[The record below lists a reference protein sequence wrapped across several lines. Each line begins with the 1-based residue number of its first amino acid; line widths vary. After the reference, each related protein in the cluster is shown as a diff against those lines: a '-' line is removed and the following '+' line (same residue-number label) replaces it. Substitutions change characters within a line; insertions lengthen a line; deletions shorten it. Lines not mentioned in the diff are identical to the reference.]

1 MFGIGDKIVYPA
13 YGAGVIET
21 IEEKEVLGEKKKYYI
36 LRIPI
41 DDMRVM
47 IPMDNINGFG
57 IRSVISYNEF
67 ENIMNVFK
75 QYKANISDGWGKRY
89 RYNTEKIRSGNIYNI
104 AEVVKDLWV
113 REEKKGLSPGERK
126 ILDNAMQIMF
136 SELIVVTGLN
146 YAEVLKIV
154 KDAIFEQ
161 SC

>member
-47 IPMDNINGFG
+47 IPIDNIKDFG

-67 ENIMNVFK
+67 EDFMNFLR
-75 QYKANISDGWGKRY
+75 QYKANISDGWSKRL
-89 RYNTEKIRSGNIYNI
+89 RSNTEKIRSGNIYSI

-113 REEKKGLSPGERK
+113 REQKKGISPGERK
-126 ILDNAMQIMF
+126 ILDNAMQIMA
-136 SELIVVTGLN
+136 SELIVVTGLS
-146 YAEVLKIV
+146 YAEVVRIV
-154 KDAIFEQ
+154 KEAIFGK
-161 SC
+161 SS